1 MSNEFLS
8 VEDIEKVEDIIT
20 EEIEVPEWKG
30 KILMKGLTAEEIYKI
45 TEKSKELNEVTK
57 QMEINYEKFD
67 YLRLVYSIITPDL
80 SDKDFLILRNKSGG
94 VIKRLLYFSEL
105 LSSGIKIFD
114 RPETEKIELKNEE

>member
-1 MSNEFLS
+1 MSEFLS

-57 QMEINYEKFD
+57 QMEVNYEKFD

-114 RPETEKIELKNEE
+114 RPEIEKTELKNEE

>member
-57 QMEINYEKFD
+57 QMEVNYEKFD

>member
-114 RPETEKIELKNEE
+114 RPEIEKTELKNEE